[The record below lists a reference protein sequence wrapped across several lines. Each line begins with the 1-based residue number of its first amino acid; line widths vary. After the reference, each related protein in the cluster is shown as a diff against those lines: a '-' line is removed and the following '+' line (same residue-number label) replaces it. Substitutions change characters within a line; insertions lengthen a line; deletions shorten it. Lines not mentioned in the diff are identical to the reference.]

1 MDEKFEEA
9 PIFEPRNSG
18 FRNVSMTNIETKGIK
33 TQIGKAVSILVT
45 LKNDPIVRYHGQSI
59 AKNTDETAQSRSSSR
74 FFLFSVCI

>member
-45 LKNDPIVRYHGQSI
+45 LKNDPIVRLKAPLTSEPP
-59 AKNTDETAQSRSSSR
+59 KVRTSMV
-74 FFLFSVCI
+74 FFCFL

>member
-33 TQIGKAVSILVT
+33 TQIGKAISILVT

-59 AKNTDETAQSRSSSR
+59 AKKYR
-74 FFLFSVCI
+74 

>member
-45 LKNDPIVRYHGQSI
+45 LKNPSILLYHG
-59 AKNTDETAQSRSSSR
+59 K
-74 FFLFSVCI
+74 L

>member
-33 TQIGKAVSILVT
+33 TQIGKAVSILKAPLT
-45 LKNDPIVRYHGQSI
+45 SEPPKVRTSMV
-59 AKNTDETAQSRSSSR
+59 
-74 FFLFSVCI
+74 FFCFL